1 MVGGTCLPA
10 VEGGPHVECKP
21 AFLLA
26 LTYEN
31 KKQMAGFFAL
41 YNALEHSPT
50 GVLLTMTRI
59 FTLFFVALIGLGLTT
74 QNADAKRMGG
84 GSNIG
89 KQSSSSQKQTQP
101 PAQAP
106 AAPAPSGA
114 SRWLGP
120 LAGLAAGGLLASL
133 FMGQGAG
140 GAFGSMLMILALV
153 AGAFFIFRM
162 LRRPQPQAQP
172 VQYAG
177 TTEKAM
183 TDMPASGGGATLPAT
198 RSTRPL
204 WFEDAPF
211 AREAKKHFI
220 RLQDANDRGDLSDI
234 REFVTP
240 EMFAEISLQI
250 QERAGKPN
258 KTEVMT
264 LNADIADVIT
274 DGDLVIASVRFT
286 GLIREAANA
295 PAEPFSEIWH
305 IQKSESQPNAAWF
318 IAGIQQV

>member
-1 MVGGTCLPA
+1 
-10 VEGGPHVECKP
+10 
-21 AFLLA
+21 
-26 LTYEN
+26 
-31 KKQMAGFFAL
+31 
-41 YNALEHSPT
+41 
-50 GVLLTMTRI
+50 MTKI
-59 FTLFFVALIGLGLTT
+59 VSLFFVALISLGLAV
-74 QNADAKRMGG
+74 QDADARRLGG
-84 GSNIG
+84 GSSIG
-89 KQSSSSQKQTQP
+89 RQTTSPQKQAQP

-106 AAPAPSGA
+106 APGAPAPSGA

-133 FMGQGAG
+133 FMGEGAG

-153 AGAFFIFRM
+153 AGVFFIFRM
-162 LRRPQPQAQP
+162 LRRPQPQP

-177 TTEKAM
+177 STQKTM
-183 TDMPASGGGATLPAT
+183 TDMPVSGGAATLPAT

-220 RLQDANDRGDLSDI
+220 RLQDANDRGDLNDI

-240 EMFAEISLQI
+240 EMYAEISLQI
-250 QERAGKPN
+250 QERAGQPN
-258 KTEVMT
+258 KTEVVT
-264 LNADIADVIT
+264 LNADIADVVT
-274 DGDLVIASVRFT
+274 DGDLVIASVRFS

-295 PAEPFSEIWH
+295 PAESFSEIWH
-305 IQKSESQPNAAWF
+305 IQKSESQPKAAWF

>member
-1 MVGGTCLPA
+1 
-10 VEGGPHVECKP
+10 
-21 AFLLA
+21 
-26 LTYEN
+26 
-31 KKQMAGFFAL
+31 
-41 YNALEHSPT
+41 
-50 GVLLTMTRI
+50 MTRLLSL
-59 FTLFFVALIGLGLTT
+59 LFATLIGFGLVV
-74 QNADAKRMGG
+74 QDADARRMGG
-84 GSNIG
+84 GSSIG
-89 KQSSSSQKQTQP
+89 RQTTSPQKQATP
-101 PAQAP
+101 PAQAPAP

-133 FMGQGAG
+133 FMGEGAG

-162 LRRPQPQAQP
+162 LRRPSPQP

-177 TTEKAM
+177 TTEKVMA
-183 TDMPASGGGATLPAT
+183 DLPVGNGASTLPAT
-198 RSTRPL
+198 RSTRPA

-220 RLQDANDRGDLSDI
+220 RLQDANDRGDLNDI

-240 EMFAEISLQI
+240 EMYAEISLQV
-250 QERAGKPN
+250 QERAGKAN
-258 KTEVMT
+258 KTEVVT

-274 DGDLVIASVRFT
+274 DGDLVIASVRFS
-286 GLIREAANA
+286 GLIREEANA
-295 PAEPFSEIWH
+295 PAESFSEIWH
-305 IQKSESQPNAAWF
+305 IQKSESQPKATWL

>member
-1 MVGGTCLPA
+1 MSRL
-10 VEGGPHVECKP
+10 
-21 AFLLA
+21 
-26 LTYEN
+26 
-31 KKQMAGFFAL
+31 
-41 YNALEHSPT
+41 
-50 GVLLTMTRI
+50 
-59 FTLFFVALIGLGLTT
+59 FTLFFVALIGFGLSV
-74 QNADAKRMGG
+74 QDADARRLGG
-84 GSNIG
+84 GSSIG
-89 KQSSSSQKQTQP
+89 KQRQMSPAPQKQ
-101 PAQAP
+101 ADAP
-106 AAPAPSGA
+106 AAPGAPAPSGA

-133 FMGQGAG
+133 FMGEGSG
-140 GAFGSMLMILALV
+140 GAFGSMLFILALV

-162 LRRPQPQAQP
+162 LRRPQPQP

-177 TTEKAM
+177 STQKTM
-183 TDMPASGGGATLPAT
+183 IDMPASGVATAPAT
-198 RSTRPL
+198 RSTRPV

-220 RLQDANDRGDLSDI
+220 RLQDANDRGDLNDI

-240 EMFAEISLQI
+240 EMYAEISLQI

-258 KTEVMT
+258 KTEVVT

-286 GLIREAANA
+286 GLIREEANA
-295 PAEPFSEIWH
+295 PAEAFSEIWH

-318 IAGIQQV
+318 IAGIQQA